1 MARDVAADLAQLL
14 AAGGLGLNVG
24 ANLFL
29 GPALEADEATVPD
42 VSCFVLQTGG
52 DAPLSYLGGGR
63 RTYRTVTCQVRV
75 RSARESFRG
84 GQALALAAL
93 DVLHLANAAPYV
105 LIEVGEG
112 SPNYI
117 GTDGSDRHWW
127 TFTVDASFVDA
138 VA

>member
-29 GPALEADEATVPD
+29 GPTLEADDATVPD

-52 DAPLSYLGGGR
+52 DPPQGYLGGR

-75 RSARESFRG
+75 RSARESFKA
-84 GQALALAAL
+84 GQSLALAAL

-105 LIEVGEG
+105 LIEVDEG
-112 SPNYI
+112 SPNYV

-127 TFTVDASFVDA
+127 TFTAEASFVESGA
-138 VA
+138 